1 MTHHNS
7 RRGSLPLTLESS
19 THYHSVVM
27 VTSSL
32 GSTTRDIPFDN
43 ILCSSPVTRA
53 VNLFC
58 DCKPWGEVEAF
69 LQVREVTT
77 LQPSLWQG
85 IPLSNLI
92 GTNSTYPYTA
102 VESSVSWSCRVQ
114 GRSIWSLSHTVRCY
128 KICSTPLAALLLGG
142 TAPQW
147 LYTSFLWARRPCA
160 HGARKMMKG
169 LVRQTRRDG
178 ESWNCSAQRRESSGG
193 FYRCV

>member
-1 MTHHNS
+1 MIIKYKTLLPPPTAQLLTHRIYCVLHRAFPLLKRIKENTILASTPLDFSPLPMLCDISISPLAVFFFFFPHRRAMGNSRQKAKQAWAPSVQDPKYKSSARTEPSQMTHHNS

-69 LQVREVTT
+69 LQV
-77 LQPSLWQG
+77 
-85 IPLSNLI
+85 
-92 GTNSTYPYTA
+92 
-102 VESSVSWSCRVQ
+102 
-114 GRSIWSLSHTVRCY
+114 
-128 KICSTPLAALLLGG
+128 
-142 TAPQW
+142 
-147 LYTSFLWARRPCA
+147 
-160 HGARKMMKG
+160 
-169 LVRQTRRDG
+169 
-178 ESWNCSAQRRESSGG
+178 
-193 FYRCV
+193 